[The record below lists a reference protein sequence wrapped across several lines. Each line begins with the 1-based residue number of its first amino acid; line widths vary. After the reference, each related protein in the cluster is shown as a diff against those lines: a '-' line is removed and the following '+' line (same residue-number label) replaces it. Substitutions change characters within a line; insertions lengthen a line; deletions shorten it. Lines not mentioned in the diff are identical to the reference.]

1 MNQCIVTV
9 PKYKSKVRNITRM
22 LVKMDECFKYY
33 DCTVAMKESDCPVK
47 EINEYLR
54 TFHDLEDYVVW
65 KSDDEIITYVERKL
79 ANSEIVLALEYGD
92 KETQFP
98 LEHKPAILDEYD
110 DVVGSVTPI
119 EEKKVEEASDN
130 NKISPSYS
138 GSKTRQVM
146 CKINEELYNKDSWR
160 ELDTKGC
167 CVVSVGNLKS
177 DEEVDL
183 EYIKNNVSHSS
194 VIHKCVNIN
203 IIRTDDRTAVVVVL
217 TWKN

>member
-1 MNQCIVTV
+1 MNQCIITV

-33 DCTVAMKESDCPVK
+33 DCTVAMKEIDCPVK

-65 KSDDEIITYVERKL
+65 KSDDETITYIERKL
-79 ANSEIVLALEYGD
+79 SNSGIVLTLEYGD

-98 LEHKPAILDEYD
+98 LEHKPAVIDDDLNMISEPPLDERVTENPKS
-110 DVVGSVTPI
+110 VV
-119 EEKKVEEASDN
+119 KVESSF
-130 NKISPSYS
+130 K
-138 GSKTRQVM
+138 KTRQVM
-146 CKINEELYNKDSWR
+146 CKINEELYSKDSWK

-177 DEEVDL
+177 EEEVDL
-183 EYIKNNVSHSS
+183 EYVKNNISHSS

-203 IIRTDDRTAVVVVL
+203 IMRTEDRTAVVVVL